1 MVLLCWSL
9 FWSQIKVEGPA
20 NLTNSSLVTIF
31 AVLIQSFD
39 DLRAQNSNR
48 LGAANSLFVAAAD
61 FVIQHMISTI
71 RDFEEGV
78 EKSDSENEKSENEP
92 EVYLDEEKENFE
104 PEVEKPFMSRRRRNM
119 SDSDLSEGSEE
130 IFFEESEE
138 EEDESVYSQEHES
151 ENEEPVRIST
161 QNANNNTNQT
171 IIEVR
176 LSILVFLFEETAV
189 ICKIFR
195 YRICNHDS
203 IFLGLT

>member
-1 MVLLCWSL
+1 M
-9 FWSQIKVEGPA
+9 
-20 NLTNSSLVTIF
+20 TNSSLVTIF

-176 LSILVFLFEETAV
+176 LSILVFLFVEIAV
-189 ICKIFR
+189 ICKTFR